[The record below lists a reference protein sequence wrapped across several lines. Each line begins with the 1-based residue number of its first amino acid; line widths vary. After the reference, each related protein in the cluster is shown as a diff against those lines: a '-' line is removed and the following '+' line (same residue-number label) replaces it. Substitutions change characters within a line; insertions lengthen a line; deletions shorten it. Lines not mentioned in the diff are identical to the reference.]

1 MRPRTLLVLLA
12 VVLAVGAFIAFY
24 ERDLP
29 GSEERGE
36 QEKRVLPGLVAAE
49 VTALTIEQGGE
60 AVALARVT
68 PGDAGGGDA
77 DGGGADEA
85 DGDGEG
91 ALGGEWRLT
100 APAGLAG
107 ARADGAA
114 VEGLLGTLAALE
126 KTRTLEDYD
135 PADLGLDAPR
145 ARVVLEG
152 PDGGPI
158 RLAVGSDLPASSDLV
173 LAREGAG
180 AFVVDRSI
188 LRDLTRAPGD
198 WRSRN
203 LFPGHREAVRRVT
216 LRGDGPEVV
225 LERGDDAF
233 RMVRPVAD
241 AADTAAVER
250 LLTDLVELSAERFVD
265 DPATSLAELGLEP
278 PRGKVTVE
286 GAGDP
291 VVVALGAPAAEEG
304 GLYLRVGG
312 QTAVAATGLAEAL
325 ERPAAQW
332 QSRDLLPFELYRVDI
347 VEATG
352 AGQPL
357 RLERSGTDWR
367 RGDETIPYTP
377 VSDLLFA
384 LSEARAEEVV
394 PRASLA
400 LGEPTLTLRVTAGAA
415 DDEGAQETVLRL
427 FAPREGRV
435 PATVEGRDFALLLPI
450 AAADGVGAEL
460 ERVREAEPV
469 AAAPGD
475 EVPAGIEVER
485 EEGP

>member
-158 RLAVGSDLPASSDLV
+158 RLAVGSDQI
-173 LAREGAG
+173 G
-180 AFVVDRSI
+180 
-188 LRDLTRAPGD
+188 RA
-198 WRSRN
+198 
-203 LFPGHREAVRRVT
+203 HV
-216 LRGDGPEVV
+216 
-225 LERGDDAF
+225 
-233 RMVRPVAD
+233 
-241 AADTAAVER
+241 
-250 LLTDLVELSAERFVD
+250 
-265 DPATSLAELGLEP
+265 
-278 PRGKVTVE
+278 
-286 GAGDP
+286 
-291 VVVALGAPAAEEG
+291 
-304 GLYLRVGG
+304 
-312 QTAVAATGLAEAL
+312 
-325 ERPAAQW
+325 
-332 QSRDLLPFELYRVDI
+332 
-347 VEATG
+347 
-352 AGQPL
+352 
-357 RLERSGTDWR
+357 
-367 RGDETIPYTP
+367 
-377 VSDLLFA
+377 
-384 LSEARAEEVV
+384 
-394 PRASLA
+394 
-400 LGEPTLTLRVTAGAA
+400 
-415 DDEGAQETVLRL
+415 
-427 FAPREGRV
+427 
-435 PATVEGRDFALLLPI
+435 
-450 AAADGVGAEL
+450 
-460 ERVREAEPV
+460 
-469 AAAPGD
+469 
-475 EVPAGIEVER
+475 
-485 EEGP
+485 